1 MQRVEAI
8 ALKGV
13 SSFLFIYIGF
23 GIRATSS
30 ADLTFYWFLFGSMG
44 ERIGFIDYFI

>member
-1 MQRVEAI
+1 MQVI

-13 SSFLFIYIGF
+13 SSFSFYIYIGF
-23 GIRATSS
+23 GVRATSS
-30 ADLTFYWFLFGSMG
+30 ADLTFYWFLFSSMG